1 MCALAFAH
9 KCTSFILNIFMFVY
23 LVVFLFYWR
32 LRVDP
37 DGVLRV
43 YHVARVVRAGVGHE
57 GKDGIEG
64 AAVGAQGHGVGG
76 QHGGDE
82 GNVLHVVAGGSQ
94 AAVLKHQAGHFAALA
109 LRISSSND
117 C

>member
-1 MCALAFAH
+1 
-9 KCTSFILNIFMFVY
+9 MFVY
-23 LVVFLFYWR
+23 LYSVYLLGFLFDWR

-64 AAVGAQGHGVGG
+64 SAGGAQGHGVGG

-82 GNVLHVVAGGSQ
+82 GNVLLAVAGGSQ
-94 AAVLKHQAGHFAALA
+94 AAVLQQQAGHFAALA
-109 LRISSSND
+109 STISSLND
-117 C
+117 